1 MLPSFPMDITNEGQK
16 EGGGVGKREEKVSTQ
31 TKSPLSP
38 LISFCVFFLPKW
50 LEAQNSGNLFLPPVD
65 LSV

>member
-1 MLPSFPMDITNEGQK
+1 MNITNEGQR

-38 LISFCVFFLPKW
+38 LIRFFSPKW
-50 LEAQNSGNLFLPPVD
+50 LEAQNSGNLFLPPGR